1 MKLIFKKDELEEVA
15 REITKHFSQ
24 KVIRIDGTM
33 GAGKTTLIHHI
44 GKVLGVKEEISSP
57 TFSLVNSYKGFQ
69 NTIYHFDFYR
79 LEHPDEALDFG
90 VEEYF
95 ESGAFCFLEWA
106 EYITPHLPL
115 QYNHFKID
123 VIDENSRSIQLI
135 HS

>member
-15 REITKHFSQ
+15 HKITKHFSH
-24 KVIRIDGTM
+24 KVIRIDGPM
-33 GAGKTTLIHHI
+33 GSGKTTLIRNI

-57 TFSLVNSYKGFQ
+57 TFSLVNSYKGLK

-95 ESGAFCFLEWA
+95 ESGALCFLEWA
-106 EYITPHLPL
+106 EHIRPHLPL
-115 QYNHFKID
+115 QYDHFKID
-123 VIDENSRSIQLI
+123 FIDNNSR
-135 HS
+135 